1 MKFQFVSLNY
11 ERTALKTAGATWRK
25 ELCADSIAIIIGVIY
40 ILAGES
46 AALPERNFKGK
57 EKRAAQPATILP
69 DG

>member
-1 MKFQFVSLNY
+1 MQQG
-11 ERTALKTAGATWRK
+11 ERSCVLQ
-25 ELCADSIAIIIGVIY
+25 IIIIIIVVVVII

-69 DG
+69 NG